1 MKTRTLVLT
10 IGAIVLTACAAPPQ
24 FSVRD
29 PGVRGGPAGAG
40 NSFTTLTTA
49 QKTFFAAGRDAF
61 VEVEGI
67 GDGLGPRFNLDSCVG
82 CHAQPAIGGSS
93 PAVNPQVGMA
103 TARGARNVV
112 PAFRQEKGA
121 VRQARDAR

>member
-10 IGAIVLTACAAPPQ
+10 IGIIVVLTACAAPPQ

-29 PGVRGGPAGAG
+29 PGVRGGPGGAG

-49 QKTFFAAGRDAF
+49 QKAFFAAGRDAF

-82 CHAQPAIGGSS
+82 CHAQPAGGGAS
-93 PAVNPQVGMA
+93 PARDPQ
-103 TARGARNVV
+103 
-112 PAFRQEKGA
+112 RQST
-121 VRQARDAR
+121 

>member
-10 IGAIVLTACAAPPQ
+10 IGIIVVLTACAAPPQ

-40 NSFTTLTTA
+40 NNFTTLTTA
-49 QKTFFAAGRDAF
+49 QKAFFAAGRDAF

-82 CHAQPAIGGSS
+82 CHAQPPSVG
-93 PAVNPQVGMA
+93 QVPRSIPRSG
-103 TARGARNVV
+103 
-112 PAFRQEKGA
+112 
-121 VRQARDAR
+121 